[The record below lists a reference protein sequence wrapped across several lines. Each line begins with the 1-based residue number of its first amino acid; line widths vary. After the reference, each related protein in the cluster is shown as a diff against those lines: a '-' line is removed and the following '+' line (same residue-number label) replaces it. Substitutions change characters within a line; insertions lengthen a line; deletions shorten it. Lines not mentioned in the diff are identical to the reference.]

1 MKKVGVVLS
10 GCGVYDGA
18 EIHETVLTLLAIARN
33 GAQAVCFAPDKQQAD
48 VINHL
53 TGEPMQ
59 ETRNVL
65 IEAAR
70 ITRGDIRPLAQAVST
85 ELDALIVPGGF
96 GAAKNLSNFASQGS
110 ESRVDSDLA
119 ALAVAMHQ
127 AGKPLGFMCIAP
139 AMLPKIFDFPLRL
152 TIGTDIDTA
161 EVLEEMGAEHVPCPV
176 DDIVVD
182 EDNKIVTTPPI
193 CWRRTSLRPRVVSIN
208 WYHVCWCWLNEKG
221 VTAFLRRIFLRA
233 VVVLAVFWGGG
244 IALFSVMPVPF
255 SAVMVERQLSAWL
268 SGDFGYVAHSDWV
281 SMDEIS
287 PWMGLAVIAAEDQKF
302 PEHWGFDVSAIEK
315 ALAHNERNENRIRGA
330 STLSQQT
337 AKNLFLWDGRS
348 WVRKGLEAG
357 LTLGMETVWSKKR
370 ILTVYLNIAEFGD
383 GVFGVEAAAQRYF
396 HKPASR
402 LSLSEAALLA
412 AVLPN
417 PLRFKANAPSGY
429 VRSRQAWIMRQM
441 RQLGGE
447 SFMRENKLY

>member
-1 MKKVGVVLS
+1 MRK
-10 GCGVYDGA
+10 GA
-18 EIHETVLTLLAIARN
+18 
-33 GAQAVCFAPDKQQAD
+33 
-48 VINHL
+48 
-53 TGEPMQ
+53 
-59 ETRNVL
+59 
-65 IEAAR
+65 
-70 ITRGDIRPLAQAVST
+70 
-85 ELDALIVPGGF
+85 
-96 GAAKNLSNFASQGS
+96 
-110 ESRVDSDLA
+110 
-119 ALAVAMHQ
+119 
-127 AGKPLGFMCIAP
+127 
-139 AMLPKIFDFPLRL
+139 
-152 TIGTDIDTA
+152 
-161 EVLEEMGAEHVPCPV
+161 
-176 DDIVVD
+176 
-182 EDNKIVTTPPI
+182 
-193 CWRRTSLRPRVVSIN
+193 
-208 WYHVCWCWLNEKG
+208 
-221 VTAFLRRIFLRA
+221 TAFLRRLFLR
-233 VVVLAVFWGGG
+233 VVIVLAVFWGGG

-255 SAVMVERQLSAWL
+255 SAVMIERQLGAWIQ
-268 SGDFGYVAHSDWV
+268 GDFGYVAHSDWV

-302 PEHWGFDVSAIEK
+302 PDHWGFDVSAIEK

-357 LTLGMETVWSKKR
+357 LTLGIETVWSKKR

-383 GVFGVEAAAQRYF
+383 GVFGVEAASQRYF

-402 LSLSEAALLA
+402 LSPSEAALLA

-417 PLRFKANAPSGY
+417 PLRFKASAPSGY

>member
-1 MKKVGVVLS
+1 VSKNRSPVAWAKRIVLR
-10 GCGVYDGA
+10 A
-18 EIHETVLTLLAIARN
+18 LLA
-33 GAQAVCFAPDKQQAD
+33 
-48 VINHL
+48 
-53 TGEPMQ
+53 
-59 ETRNVL
+59 
-65 IEAAR
+65 
-70 ITRGDIRPLAQAVST
+70 
-85 ELDALIVPGGF
+85 
-96 GAAKNLSNFASQGS
+96 
-110 ESRVDSDLA
+110 
-119 ALAVAMHQ
+119 
-127 AGKPLGFMCIAP
+127 
-139 AMLPKIFDFPLRL
+139 
-152 TIGTDIDTA
+152 
-161 EVLEEMGAEHVPCPV
+161 
-176 DDIVVD
+176 
-182 EDNKIVTTPPI
+182 
-193 CWRRTSLRPRVVSIN
+193 
-208 WYHVCWCWLNEKG
+208 
-221 VTAFLRRIFLRA
+221 
-233 VVVLAVFWGGG
+233 LAVFWGGG
-244 IALFSVMPVPF
+244 IALFSIVPVPF

-268 SGDFGYVAHSDWV
+268 TGDFSYVAHSDWV

-315 ALAHNERNENRIRGA
+315 ALAHNERNENRVRGA

-402 LSLSEAALLA
+402 LTQAEAALLA

-417 PLRFKANAPSGY
+417 PIRYKADAPSGY
-429 VRSRQAWIMRQM
+429 VRNRQAWIMRQM

-447 SFMRENKLY
+447 GFMTRNKLYR